1 MAQSQAKRIRA
12 FEAAVKLISRERSKE
27 ILAWR
32 NWKNG
37 GVLGGMPSP
46 AYPDMTDD
54 ENDAIRQLWM
64 TLDGSACWMWAL
76 HMLCN
81 DRPST

>member
-1 MAQSQAKRIRA
+1 MTQSQAKRIRA

-37 GVLGGMPSP
+37 GVLGGAPP
-46 AYPDMTDD
+46 PDHPDMTDD
-54 ENDAIRQLWM
+54 ENEAIKQLWL
-64 TLDGSACWMWAL
+64 TLDGSASWMSAL
-76 HMLCN
+76 YMLRN
-81 DRPST
+81 ARPPT